1 MYILPQALL
10 KFILVP
16 RAGVE
21 PTTLSLG
28 RICSIQLSYRGMNT
42 ILTDCSSQ
50 RVLLQ
55 HFFRRLHSGFSKGL
69 CALLRSGCRCRSEVP
84 QKYSLAKRLLNR
96 LSIGFAV

>member
-28 RICSIQLSYRGMNT
+28 RICSIQLSYRGMGI
-42 ILTDCSSQ
+42 ILTEYPLTY
-50 RVLLQ
+50 RVN
-55 HFFRRLHSGFSKGL
+55 FSFRTL
-69 CALLRSGCRCRSEVP
+69 
-84 QKYSLAKRLLNR
+84 
-96 LSIGFAV
+96 